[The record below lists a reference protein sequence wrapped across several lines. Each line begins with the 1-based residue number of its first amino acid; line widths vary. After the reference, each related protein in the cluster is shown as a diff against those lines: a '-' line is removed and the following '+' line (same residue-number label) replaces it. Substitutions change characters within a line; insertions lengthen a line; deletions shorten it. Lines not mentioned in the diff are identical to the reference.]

1 MKRSFMLFAVFVAC
15 FGLFAEGVSK
25 GAKVCSLY
33 TEIYEEMQNGTF
45 DNSDGHIP
53 FISDWFDHLEEADDN
68 SSYSKDFL
76 QEHGG
81 RVGTLVVEKDVPK
94 CVRYGNKCYITKCS
108 GTLIGKNYFLT
119 AGHCAV
125 DGEKNVGVLFG
136 YQKADIES
144 SDDDEYDD
152 DDEEISDD
160 DNDALEYPRVS
171 LRGYLDKKGIYR
183 RYGEEVPD
191 MDIYSNF
198 MEHPAYFPIV
208 DDYVDCNP
216 DGSVEHGW
224 KHICTKKDNEEND
237 DDHDDDNEQ
246 DDSDVEYL
254 LAENIPWPNAAGE
267 VLGKMDFAIY
277 KLDQN
282 HDLFP
287 ENAEDPWPW
296 YSENNQPSQNNQ
308 SSNNTFQAVLFR
320 PWELPDNTNGKR
332 GWARVNTA
340 VQQTGSTLNIIGHPD
355 VVTIPDGTGIS
366 KGLKI
371 VNAGSV
377 DNGKGHAPAQHFDED
392 LLIFKDADIWFG
404 NSGSSVIDYSGRLAG
419 VVTWFG
425 CIPGLPE
432 DAPYLYQMPPI
443 EPIDPIPLLNATN
456 YATPMWK
463 ICRASHIIKS
473 AAQDMNC
480 NGRIDWWD
488 LLDLFKGL
496 IIINPVIVDD
506 LLIDRFGIHPIPLDL
521 KNYRYDVTQQKVIT
535 ETREIPA
542 YTYQVAWSDNGDFF
556 YLAKQSDAFY
566 LFKNGTALGTVSNA
580 PEISGST
587 TLVKGNDI
595 YLAGGYTANIRSNDF
610 SPYITKISSDGQ
622 NGYTFSMVA
631 DLPSDFEDIRIFSLG
646 NDIYVSGNTDNS
658 FVIYELVPNNQ
669 GGNPYTLSLVSDTSQ
684 PVRKDYNLTAAD
696 GKIIVSGGATDY
708 ISTVLNINEEDYPST
723 FSVYGN
729 IIMLEPAVSSN
740 WVTVAENINDKV
752 IMLSVTAIDDGK
764 LVIVNP
770 FITVGNS
777 MQKIVLNLS
786 DIPINNENIRV
797 SFEFHPVGFCLSESD
812 NSVAGGMETSG
823 ECVPF
828 AHPFYN
834 SFSAGTTVY
843 SVAGKGD
850 RLYAGTNDSIKI
862 YDISDPNSPV
872 LVSSFSTNN
881 ARVNDLEI
889 EGDVLFAA
897 TSKGLYKLDAS
908 DPDELEQI
916 LFVST
921 GSTSQNEIE
930 LYDGKVYVGD
940 NDGIKI
946 REKETLSVLLSAN
959 SGQVYDFAIENGEIA
974 MFRSSFFN
982 SGIQFRNAETL
993 VETAYDYTSCNDVE
1007 VESFNGKLYLACDN
1021 YTYSF
1026 EANNGYIYFT
1036 QLSGD
1041 KRDLRE
1047 NYTYNGYSYTP
1058 DGNYI
1063 RLSTNEEVPA
1073 ICGNG
1078 IVEGDE
1084 VCDGTP
1090 IDCTELDESYVSGIA
1105 ACNSTCDG
1113 YILDNCT
1120 AGNGGDGW

>member
-1 MKRSFMLFAVFVAC
+1 MKKGFILFGMLIVCV
-15 FGLFAEGVSK
+15 GLFAEGIPKDPHLCLDYYNASDQV
-25 GAKVCSLY
+25 LN
-33 TEIYEEMQNGTF
+33 TE
-45 DNSDGHIP
+45 

-68 SSYSKDFL
+68 SGYDEEFL

-81 RVGTLVVEKDVPK
+81 RVGVLILRETIKNGVDCEAIEDEEEEDYDVSTYS
-94 CVRYGNKCYITKCS
+94 VWCS
-108 GTLIGKNYFLT
+108 GTLIGEKYFLT
-119 AGHCAV
+119 AGHCAEKIKEPKEGACRIV
-125 DGEKNVGVLFG
+125 KNVGVLFG
-136 YQKADIES
+136 YQIADLE
-144 SDDDEYDD
+144 
-152 DDEEISDD
+152 
-160 DNDALEYPRVS
+160 DNSITHPEYPRVS
-171 LRGYLDKKGIYR
+171 LKRYLDETGNYR
-183 RYGEEVPD
+183 QYGGGVGKPA
-191 MDIYSNF
+191 NF
-198 MEHPAYFPIV
+198 TEHPAYFPIIENT
-208 DDYVDCNP
+208 CNF

-224 KHICTKKDNEEND
+224 HNICWTD
-237 DDHDDDNEQ
+237 DDDQEITDFAPEMK
-246 DDSDVEYL
+246 
-254 LAENIPWPNAAGE
+254 WPDGQILGE
-267 VLGKMDFAIY
+267 MDFAIY
-277 KLDQN
+277 ELGRNSNLNLPFEED
-282 HDLFP
+282 
-287 ENAEDPWPW
+287 DPWPW
-296 YSENNQPSQNNQ
+296 VSENNQDDGAAEKIW
-308 SSNNTFQAVLFR
+308 TFL
-320 PWELPDNTNGKR
+320 DNTNGKR

-340 VQQTGSTLNIIGHPD
+340 VQQTGSTLNVIGHPW
-355 VVTIPDGTGIS
+355 VSRANDGVENLY
-366 KGLKI
+366 GLKI
-371 VNAGSV
+371 VNAGYV
-377 DNGKGHAPAQHFDED
+377 VEGATRKNARAFNED
-392 LLIFKDADIWFG
+392 VLVFERADIWYG
-404 NSGSSVIDYSGRLAG
+404 NSGSSVLDNHGRLAG
-419 VVTWFG
+419 LVSWFG
-425 CIPGLPE
+425 CFQGYSEENPYQVYQISPTLQDLPT
-432 DAPYLYQMPPI
+432 PPI
-443 EPIDPIPLLNATN
+443 PPIPPVPTLATN

-463 ICRASHIIKS
+463 ICRASQIIKN
-473 AAQDMNC
+473 AAKDMDC
-480 NGRIDWWD
+480 NGWIDWDDLISAIRIDFSHFINIGIEFD
-488 LLDLFKGL
+488 LIKDF
-496 IIINPVIVDD
+496 VIPTTVEKIHIHR
-506 LLIDRFGIHPIPLDL
+506 IDMDQ
-521 KNYRYDVTQQKVIT
+521 KKVIT

-556 YLAKQSDAFY
+556 YLTKQSNAFY

-580 PEISGST
+580 PEISGSS
-587 TLVKGNDI
+587 TLVKGDDI

-622 NGYTFSMVA
+622 NGYSFSMVA

-669 GGNPYTLSLVSDTSQ
+669 GERPYTLSLVSDTSQ

-696 GKIIVSGGATDY
+696 GKIIVSGGATD
-708 ISTVLNINEEDYPST
+708 NITNIIDLEESQYDPD

-729 IIMLEPAVSSN
+729 IIMLEPSVSDD
-740 WVTVAENINDKV
+740 WVTVAENINDK
-752 IMLSVTAIDDGK
+752 IILLSVTAIDDGN

-777 MQKIVLNLS
+777 MQKIVMDLS
-786 DIPINNENIRV
+786 EIPINNENIRV

-812 NSVAGGMETSG
+812 SSFTGGMETSG

-828 AHPFYN
+828 THPFYN
-834 SFSAGTTVY
+834 SFSAGTSVY
-843 SVAGKGD
+843 SVAGKGN

-862 YDISDPNSPV
+862 YDISDQNSPV

-889 EGDVLFAA
+889 EGEVLFAA

-908 DPDELEQI
+908 DPDELDQI

-940 NDGIKI
+940 DNGIKI
-946 REKETLSVLLSAN
+946 RDKETLSVLLSAN

-974 MFRSSFFN
+974 MFRSSFWN

-1007 VESFNGKLYLACDN
+1007 VENFNGKLYLACDN
-1021 YTYSF
+1021 YNYSF

-1047 NYTYNGYSYTP
+1047 NYTYNGYTYTP

-1063 RLSTNEEVPA
+1063 RLSTNEEVQA

-1090 IDCTELDESYVSGIA
+1090 IDCTELDENYVSGIA

-1113 YILDNCT
+1113 YVLDNCT
-1120 AGNGGDGW
+1120 AENGGDGW